1 VVAANLLKIRGHWLT
16 YGKILQKMGHL
27 GTLPGRAPPDVVNF
41 EPGNSGQV
49 GRTQQMQASEGP
61 RVLLRGRDKLVVI
74 QEGQGY
80 RENFQIAGAPH
91 LKFR

>member
-1 VVAANLLKIRGHWLT
+1 MNGAPLAEALRA
-16 YGKILQKMGHL
+16 L
-27 GTLPGRAPPDVVNF
+27 GFLRARLRQLRRRAPPDVVNF